1 MYCCLLLLQI
11 YELNPSFFISFSV
24 GEKLK
29 VLKTFCF
36 KRKLKLFQKSYDL
49 ENLLFQDEGNMY
61 KVRFKVASNDS
72 YFTFIFLKIFESN
85 RQHTVFRPLSGFEIW
100 PIHLFSSRGQQIY
113 CRPKPCTDYNK
124 YSLLNLFI
132 KYIVYNYCLAKQF
145 FLVLILRQ
153 NEGVEN
159 IFGKSHG

>member
-11 YELNPSFFISFSV
+11 YELNPSFFISFSG

-100 PIHLFSSRGQQIY
+100 PIHLFSCRGQQIY
-113 CRPKPCTDYNK
+113 FRPKPCTDYNNTVCSI
-124 YSLLNLFI
+124 YLLSTLFI
-132 KYIVYNYCLAKQF
+132 TTVQQNS

-159 IFGKSHG
+159 ILGKSHG